1 MKTDLIQDL
10 KGQRRFY
17 LKSIEHLESEIE
29 KFETNSGGYN
39 VNDRIIQI
47 DFCERRLE
55 YYRNEFFRI
64 HSELA
69 ELDN

>member
-1 MKTDLIQDL
+1 MMTDLIQDL

-17 LKSIEHLESEIE
+17 LKSIEYLESEIE
-29 KFETNSGGYN
+29 RFETNRNGYN
-39 VNDRIIQI
+39 VNDCIIQI

-64 HSELA
+64 QSELT
-69 ELDN
+69 ELSI